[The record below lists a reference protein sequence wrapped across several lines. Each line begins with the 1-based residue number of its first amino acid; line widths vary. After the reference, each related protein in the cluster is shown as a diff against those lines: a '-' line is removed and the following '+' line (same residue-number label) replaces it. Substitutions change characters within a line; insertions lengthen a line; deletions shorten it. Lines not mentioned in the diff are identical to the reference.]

1 MEAAAVLPS
10 PLSIS
15 TPHNSVLRPSISA
28 RNSASFARFR
38 TNFPLSKSVSSS
50 HVNLGFGKLTFQSRR
65 CSVVRASASSDSAE
79 PTAPIAPLQFESPV
93 GQFLSQMLAMHPHLV
108 PAAAERQLE
117 QLQTDFES
125 EKQREESSASGT
137 DLVLYR
143 RIAEVKGNER
153 RRALEEI
160 LYTLVVQK
168 FMDADISLIP
178 SISPSSS
185 DPVGRVDTWPS
196 QDEKLQEVHSPEAYE
211 MIQNHLALILGNRLN
226 DSSTVAQISKLRVGQ
241 VYAGSVM
248 YGYFL
253 KRVDERFQLE
263 KAMKILPEQMGERE
277 KEIVDQGKIDD
288 VISSTSDD
296 SISYRNAQSHPE
308 VSSWAGGISPEG
320 FGHGIKS
327 SRLRSYVM
335 SFDADMLSRYPRIR
349 SKATVTIIEKH
360 AEALFGKPEIVI
372 TPQGTIDPS
381 KDEQIRIGFSGI
393 KRLVLEAVT
402 FGSFLW
408 EVESY
413 VDSRYNLLLN

>member
-125 EKQREESSASGT
+125 EKQREESSAAGT

-288 VISSTSDD
+288 VTSSTSDD

-335 SFDADMLSRYPRIR
+335 SFDAETLSRYPRIR

>member
-15 TPHNSVLRPSISA
+15 TPHNSVLRPSISV
-28 RNSASFARFR
+28 RNSASFARLR
-38 TNFPLSKSVSSS
+38 TNFPLRKSVSSS

-93 GQFLSQMLAMHPHLV
+93 GQFLSQMLATHPHLV

-125 EKQREESSASGT
+125 EKQREESSAAGT

-143 RIAEVKGNER
+143 RIAEVKENER

-288 VISSTSDD
+288 VTSSTSDD

-335 SFDADMLSRYPRIR
+335 SFDADTLSRYPRIR

>member
-125 EKQREESSASGT
+125 EKQREESSAAGT

-335 SFDADMLSRYPRIR
+335 SFDAETLSRYPRIR

>member
-50 HVNLGFGKLTFQSRR
+50 HANLGFGKLTFQSRR

-288 VISSTSDD
+288 VTSSTSDD

-335 SFDADMLSRYPRIR
+335 SFDAETLSRYPRIR